1 MPYKQVCTYR
11 DNFVGPVDFAS
22 IIFRMG
28 KLYNEAAV
36 LIEINDIGEQVS
48 DTLTMDYGYENM
60 LFTESAGRSGK
71 RISSGFGKKVD
82 NGIRTTKSV
91 KSVGCSMLK
100 MLVEQNQLIIQD
112 FNTIQE
118 LSRFSRKGASYEAE
132 SGWHDDL
139 VMNLVIF
146 AWLTDQTFFKDMTD
160 INTLSKL
167 REKTEKEI
175 EDDLLPFG
183 FIMDGDVSEQEELK
197 PGFQPINRDNFMADW
212 SDF

>member
-1 MPYKQVCTYR
+1 
-11 DNFVGPVDFAS
+11 
-22 IIFRMG
+22 
-28 KLYNEAAV
+28 
-36 LIEINDIGEQVS
+36 
-48 DTLTMDYGYENM
+48 
-60 LFTESAGRSGK
+60 
-71 RISSGFGKKVD
+71 
-82 NGIRTTKSV
+82 
-91 KSVGCSMLK
+91 
-100 MLVEQNQLIIQD
+100 
-112 FNTIQE
+112 
-118 LSRFSRKGASYEAE
+118 
-132 SGWHDDL
+132 
-139 VMNLVIF
+139 MNLVIF